1 MKTNNKLII
10 NTMRR
15 KANYYKR
22 DEFKNWLYK
31 EIVQKNILTQ
41 NSADQYATYVG
52 YIFDG
57 RDLSKDERQNF
68 SSAME
73 MYQEFFK
80 TLP

>member
-1 MKTNNKLII
+1 MS
-10 NTMRR
+10 R

-22 DEFKNWLYK
+22 DEFKDWLDK
-31 EIVQKNILTQ
+31 EKVQNKKLTQ
-41 NSADQYATYVG
+41 NSADQYPTYVG

-57 RDLSKDERQNF
+57 RDLSKDERQDF

-73 MYQEFFK
+73 MYQEFLK

>member
-1 MKTNNKLII
+1 MS
-10 NTMRR
+10 R

-22 DEFKNWLYK
+22 DEFKDWLDK
-31 EIVQKNILTQ
+31 EKVQNKKLTQ
-41 NSADQYATYVG
+41 NSADQYPTYVG

-57 RDLSKDERQNF
+57 RDLLKDERQNF

-73 MYQEFFK
+73 MYQEFLK

>member
-1 MKTNNKLII
+1 MS
-10 NTMRR
+10 R
-15 KANYYKR
+15 KADYYKR
-22 DEFKNWLYK
+22 DEFKVWLDTEK
-31 EIVQKNILTQ
+31 VQQKQLTQ

-57 RDLSKDERQNF
+57 RDLLKDERQNF

-73 MYQEFFK
+73 MYQEFLK

>member
-1 MKTNNKLII
+1 MS
-10 NTMRR
+10 R

-22 DEFKNWLYK
+22 DEYKKWLK
-31 EIVQKNILTQ
+31 GQLSS
-41 NSADQYATYVG
+41 NSTDQYPTYVG

-57 RDLSKDERQNF
+57 RDLTKDERQNF

-73 MYQEFFK
+73 KYQEFLK